1 MNKYRISDWMF
12 KFVFDKS
19 YRFTIFEIYNLR
31 PMIKRLTTLLLLVF
45 SYTAIK
51 AEWRE
56 LIGTKTNFNGVIKST
71 CSDSTG
77 AIFAA
82 GAFKNSNGKY
92 YVAKWDG
99 IKWQELGGDNGLKAN
114 GVIFSI
120 CSDAKGNIYAAGK
133 FTNANGKCYV
143 AKWDGNNW
151 SELLGTN
158 SLAANDTIRCLFIDK
173 KGLLYAAGNFNNSS
187 FEQYVAVWNGSNWSQ
202 LGGTNAW
209 GRFNVI
215 KSICADDSGYIYAG
229 GGGIYGSQFYT
240 PFVAKWNGTKWNNFI
255 TTNNNLNLMG
265 SSVECVLSDAD
276 SIYISGALYNDL
288 SKNLCV
294 LKWSNNSW
302 SELGNTN
309 TNETNNFIMGICKDR
324 AGNIYAGFYQ
334 KKLMKWNGS
343 YWTSLK
349 ETDLND
355 LGGGIGTCFFK
366 DKNDHVLYG
375 CEDTDGFNIYKWN
388 SKNWVYVNGIVS
400 LNARIRGICSDNT
413 GNVYASGDLFFRS
426 PKKNV
431 FKWNGYSWSEVG
443 GIGAINPTNSTGT
456 IVSIESDSNNNV
468 YAVGAGINNF
478 YGKNYVAK
486 WNGNTWDELKDSNT
500 INKSQVAL
508 FVDNLNNVYST
519 SKHSNNKTFVSKW
532 NGLQW
537 SNLGNPI
544 ARDFLIDAHSI
555 CKDKYG
561 NVYAAGYFKND
572 SNNFFVAKWDG
583 TNWSE
588 LGGLNALKANGN
600 IWSLTADYSGNI
612 YAAGLFKNKD
622 GYYYVAKWDGNT
634 WTELGGNNALKANGF
649 IYSICCDQLGN
660 IYAAGNFKNSSGFA
674 YVAVWNGSN
683 WSELGGVNALS
694 ANNSIFK
701 IHIDKK
707 GYLYAGGTFN
717 NKFHYLAQYKVCNK
731 SITQQPINQ
740 GMYSGNAIF
749 TCATDDSNASYQ
761 WQINGGSGW
770 NNIMNVGQFS
780 GANNDTLLV
789 SNVITF
795 NNNQRFRCIIN
806 GSCLTDTTE
815 EAKLSV
821 WGVGIDDVRL
831 ADFKLYPNPSNSSVT
846 INYSRAAYNISIYN
860 SVGQMVLSQSAL
872 TNEHTFDISQ
882 WSKGVYYVELIDAA
896 TQTNKVQKLIRN

>member
-1 MNKYRISDWMF
+1 MNKYRISDWVF

-45 SYTAIK
+45 SATAIK

-56 LIGTKTNFNGVIKST
+56 LIGTKTNFNGTIKTT

-77 AIFAA
+77 SIFAA

-99 IKWQELGGDNGLKAN
+99 LQWQELGGDNALKAN

-151 SELLGTN
+151 SELSGTN

-173 KGLLYAAGNFNNSS
+173 KGFLYAAGNFTNSS
-187 FEQYVAVWNGSNWSQ
+187 FDQYVAVWNGSVWNQ
-202 LGGTNAW
+202 LGGTDAW
-209 GRFNVI
+209 GRNNVI
-215 KSICADDSGYIYAG
+215 KSICADDSGFIYAAG
-229 GGGIYGSQFYT
+229 GGVYGSQFYT
-240 PFVAKWNGTKWNNFI
+240 PFVAKWNGSKWNNFI
-255 TTNNNLNLMG
+255 STNNNLNLNS
-265 SSVECVLSDAD
+265 SSVECVLSDAN
-276 SIYISGALYNDL
+276 SIYICGTLSDDL

-294 LKWSNNSW
+294 LKWSNNTW

-309 TNETNNFIMGICKDR
+309 TNETDNFIMGICKDR

-343 YWTSLK
+343 NWTSLK
-349 ETDLND
+349 END
-355 LGGGIGTCFFK
+355 LRDVSGGLSTSLII
-366 DKNDHVLYG
+366 DKNDHVILG
-375 CEDTDGFNIYKWN
+375 SEDGNGFDVFKWN
-388 SKNWVYVNGIVS
+388 GNNWILINGLNA
-400 LNARIRGICSDNT
+400 LNARVRGICSDNN
-413 GNVYASGDLFFRS
+413 GNVYASGDFYFRNS
-426 PKKNV
+426 QKNV
-431 FKWNGYSWSEVG
+431 FKWNGVSWNELG
-443 GIGAINPTNSTGT
+443 GIGGMGINKANGT
-456 IVSIESDSNNNV
+456 IVNIASDNNNNV
-468 YAVGAGINNF
+468 YAVGAGTNN
-478 YGKNYVAK
+478 YGRNYVAK
-486 WNGNTWDELKDSNT
+486 WDGNAWGELKDSNT
-500 INKSQVAL
+500 INKGQIALYVDRNGFVYTTSQHS
-508 FVDNLNNVYST
+508 DYST
-519 SKHSNNKTFVSKW
+519 YISKW
-532 NGLQW
+532 NGSTW
-537 SNLGNPI
+537 SNLG
-544 ARDFLIDAHSI
+544 SI
-555 CKDKYG
+555 ITKDKFEFINHIIGDNLG
-561 NVYAAGYFKND
+561 NLFFSSNIKNSAGNY
-572 SNNFFVAKWDG
+572 FVAIWDG
-583 TNWSE
+583 SNWSE
-588 LGGLNALKANGN
+588 LGGINSLKANGV
-600 IWSLTADYSGNI
+600 ISSICIDQKGNI
-612 YAAGLFKNKD
+612 YVAGGFKND
-622 GYYYVAKWDGNT
+622 SNRCYVAKWDGNV
-634 WTELGGNNALKANGF
+634 WTELGGNNSLKANGE
-649 IYSICCDQLGN
+649 IWSICCDSLGN
-660 IYAAGNFKNSSGFA
+660 IYTAGNFKNDKGYG

-683 WSELGGVNALS
+683 WSELGGNNSLS
-694 ANNSIFK
+694 ANGIIFK
-701 IHIDKK
+701 IHIDNK
-707 GYLYAGGTFN
+707 GILYAGGAFN

-740 GMYSGNAIF
+740 GLYSGNAIF
-749 TCATDDSNASYQ
+749 TCATDDSNASFQ

-770 NNIMNVGQFS
+770 NNLTNVGQYS

-831 ADFKLYPNPSNSSVT
+831 ADFELYPNPSNSSVT

-882 WSKGVYYVELIDAA
+882 WPKGVYYVELIDAA

>member
-1 MNKYRISDWMF
+1 MNKYRISDWVF

-31 PMIKRLTTLLLLVF
+31 PMIKRLTILILLVF
-45 SYTAIK
+45 SATAIK

-56 LIGTKTNFNGVIKST
+56 LIGAKTNFNGTIKTT

-77 AIFAA
+77 SIFAA

-99 IKWQELGGDNGLKAN
+99 LQWQELGGDNALKAN

-151 SELLGTN
+151 SELSGTN

-173 KGLLYAAGNFNNSS
+173 KGFLYAAGNFTNSS
-187 FEQYVAVWNGSNWSQ
+187 FDQYVAVWNGSVWNQ
-202 LGGTNAW
+202 LGGTDAW
-209 GRFNVI
+209 GRNNVI
-215 KSICADDSGYIYAG
+215 KSICADDSGFIYAAG
-229 GGGIYGSQFYT
+229 GGVYGSQFYT
-240 PFVAKWNGTKWNNFI
+240 PFVAKWNGSKWNNFI
-255 TTNNNLNLMG
+255 STNNNLNLNS
-265 SSVECVLSDAD
+265 SSVECVLSDAN
-276 SIYISGALYNDL
+276 SIYICGTLSDDL

-294 LKWSNNSW
+294 LKWSNNTW

-309 TNETNNFIMGICKDR
+309 TNETDNFIMGICKDR

-343 YWTSLK
+343 NWTSLK
-349 ETDLND
+349 END
-355 LGGGIGTCFFK
+355 LRDVSGGLSTSLII
-366 DKNDHVLYG
+366 DKNDHVILG
-375 CEDTDGFNIYKWN
+375 SEDGNGFDVFKWN
-388 SKNWVYVNGIVS
+388 GNNWILINGLNA
-400 LNARIRGICSDNT
+400 LNARVRGICSDNN
-413 GNVYASGDLFFRS
+413 GNVYASGDFYFRNS
-426 PKKNV
+426 QKNV
-431 FKWNGYSWSEVG
+431 FKWNGVSWNELG
-443 GIGAINPTNSTGT
+443 GIGGMGINKANGT
-456 IVSIESDSNNNV
+456 IVNIASDNNNNV
-468 YAVGAGINNF
+468 YAVGAGTNN
-478 YGKNYVAK
+478 YGRNYVAK
-486 WNGNTWDELKDSNT
+486 WDGNAWGELKDSNT
-500 INKSQVAL
+500 INKSQSAL
-508 FVDNLNNVYST
+508 FVDNTNNVYTISM
-519 SKHSNNKTFVSKW
+519 HANIRTFAAKW
-532 NGLQW
+532 NGSQWYDLGAPISNTFLLQVA
-537 SNLGNPI
+537 N
-544 ARDFLIDAHSI
+544 I
-555 CKDKYG
+555 CKDNVG
-561 NVYAAGYFKND
+561 NIYAVGSFKND
-572 SNNFFVAKWDG
+572 SNYCYVAKWDG
-583 TNWSE
+583 SNWTE
-588 LGGLNALKANGN
+588 LGGFNALKANNN
-600 IWSLTADYSGNI
+600 IWSITTDGKGNI
-612 YAAGLFKNKD
+612 YVGGGFKNKD
-622 GYYYVAKWDGNT
+622 GYYYVAKWDGNN
-634 WTELGGNNALKANGF
+634 WAELGGNNGIKANGF
-649 IYSICCDQLGN
+649 IYTICCDQLGN

-694 ANNSIFK
+694 ANNDIFQ
-701 IHIDKK
+701 IHIDKNSV
-707 GYLYAGGTFN
+707 LYAGGAFN

-740 GMYSGNAIF
+740 GLYSGNAIF
-749 TCATDDSNASYQ
+749 TCATDDSNASFQ

-770 NNIMNVGQFS
+770 NNLTNVGQYS

-831 ADFKLYPNPSNSSVT
+831 ADFELYPNPSNSSVT
-846 INYSRAAYNISIYN
+846 INYSRAAYNISICN
-860 SVGQMVLSQSAL
+860 SVGQMVLSQNNL
-872 TNEHTFDISQ
+872 INEQTLDVNQ
-882 WSKGVYYVELIDAA
+882 WSKGVYYITLKTENSDEILV
-896 TQTNKVQKLIRN
+896 KKWVKL